1 VELPKYPNVCVARSF
16 FAEEIFMFPWLQ
28 RSPAKRSRSQYR
40 PHLEALEERDLL
52 SLASLLPAPFLPA
65 AAGLVGSMSV
75 PKPIIVTP
83 TTTIQVHAGGSIQ
96 AAIDAAP
103 GSGAVIVV
111 DPGTYDS
118 FVVAKP
124 NIQIIGLS
132 QGGVVIQQAGQ
143 DNGIMVTSAGSGFV
157 LRNVTV
163 RGFRENGILL
173 QGVAGFLLSHV
184 TAQSDGEYGLFP
196 VLSAHGR
203 IEYCTASGHH
213 DTGIY
218 VGESSDIAIVGNRT
232 FDNLNGIEIENS
244 VNVRALGNN
253 SYHNTAGMLID
264 LLPGLDVKVC
274 HDILVSGNF
283 IHDNNLANSA
293 TGGIEALVPA
303 GTGILI
309 IGADKVT
316 VQFNVVTGN
325 QFIGI
330 GLVSSTILTALGGI
344 STADIEP
351 NPDGDRIV
359 GNIVL
364 GNGTG
369 PAPIPAILP
378 TGADLIWDG
387 SGSDNLWIGN
397 VFTTSFWPGSP
408 LPLPGE

>member
-1 VELPKYPNVCVARSF
+1 
-16 FAEEIFMFPWLQ
+16 MFSWLQ
-28 RSPAKRSRSQYR
+28 GSPAKKSTEFGSRKQYR
-40 PHLEALEERDLL
+40 PQLEALEDRNLL
-52 SLASLLPAPFLPA
+52 ST
-65 AAGLVGSMSV
+65 VG
-75 PKPIIVTP
+75 IIR
-83 TTTIQVHAGGSIQ
+83 VHAGGSIQ

-103 GSGAVIVV
+103 STGAAIVV
-111 DPGTYDS
+111 DPGTYAN

-124 NIQIIGLS
+124 NIQIVGLS
-132 QGGVVIQQAGQ
+132 QAGVVIQKAGQ
-143 DNGIMVTSAGSGFV
+143 DNGVVVTSGGSGFS
-157 LRNVTV
+157 LCNVTV
-163 RGFRENGILL
+163 RGFADNGILL
-173 QGVAGFLLSHV
+173 QGVDGFVISRV
-184 TAQSDGEYGLFP
+184 TAQDDGEYGVFP

-218 VGESSDIAIVGNRT
+218 VGESHDVSIFANRT
-232 FDNLNGIEIENS
+232 FENLNGIEIENS

-253 SYHNTAGMLID
+253 SYNNTAGMLID
-264 LLPGLDVKVC
+264 LLPGLDVTVC

-283 IHDNNLANSA
+283 IHGNNLANSA

-316 VQFNVVTGN
+316 AQFNVVTGN
-325 QFIGI
+325 RFIGI

-351 NPDGDRIV
+351 DPDGTRILHNV
-359 GNIVL
+359 VL
-364 GNGTG
+364 GNGTA
-369 PAPIPAILP
+369 PSPIPTLLP

-397 VFTTSFWPGSP
+397 LFGSSFWPGSP